1 MLAIRRPVR
10 YTVTV
15 TQSRRCGWCGTRF
28 EVPGGP
34 GRPPTYCRRSHR
46 QRAYEARREAERLGI
61 TGVLVAEDDWRRLLD
76 AVYRL
81 ETAVD
86 DAVIDIASGDP
97 PQPVADR
104 LARVVADL
112 AAAMPEPSARR

>member
-1 MLAIRRPVR
+1 MLVSRGRVR

-15 TQSRRCGWCGTRF
+15 TQIRRCAWCGARF
-28 EVPGGP
+28 EVAGGP
-34 GRPPTYCRRSHR
+34 GRPAAYCRRSHR

-61 TGVLVAEDDWRRLLD
+61 TGVLVVEDDWRRLLD

-86 DAVIDIASGDP
+86 DAVIDVAAGDP
-97 PQPVADR
+97 PGPVIER
-104 LARVVADL
+104 VARVAADL
-112 AAAMPEPSARR
+112 TAAMPEPSARR

>member
-1 MLAIRRPVR
+1 MRAC

-15 TQSRRCGWCGTRF
+15 TQTRRCAWCGAPF
-28 EVPGGP
+28 EVTGGP
-34 GRPPTYCRRSHR
+34 GRPAAYCRRSHR

-61 TGVLVAEDDWRRLLD
+61 AGVLVGEDDWRRLLD

-81 ETAVD
+81 ETAAD
-86 DAVIDIASGDP
+86 DAVIDVASGDP
-97 PQPVADR
+97 PGPVVDR

-112 AAAMPEPSARR
+112 AAAMPEPTARR